1 MNMKDFFEILEEH
14 ADAAIFIAFFVYMLA
29 DCITSN
35 LRKK

>member
-1 MNMKDFFEILEEH
+1 MNMREFFEVLEEH
-14 ADAAIFIAFFVYMLA
+14 ADAVIFIAFFVYMLA